1 MEKETLMRMQ
11 KKLYSSAACQQ
22 VCNGLISF
30 TCCCRQPLHADD
42 DDSVP
47 YQGSSIT
54 GWRSCHKCCVL
65 QQSKQIGHQ
74 HWASETWVQFLLR
87 IWNFTTSAQGGGKA
101 YWKFPVVEGGSR
113 EGFQSLP
120 SLGQPCGMHNDEVV
134 RTEIQTLILLSLRQF
149 CIKVYLET
157 HP

>member
-11 KKLYSSAACQQ
+11 KKVYGSAACQQ
-22 VCNGLISF
+22 VCNGLTSF
-30 TCCCRQPLHADD
+30 TCCCRQSLHADD
-42 DDSVP
+42 GDSVA

-54 GWRSCHKCCVL
+54 AWRSCHKCCVSSN
-65 QQSKQIGHQ
+65 QSKLGINTGPQKL
-74 HWASETWVQFLLR
+74 WVQFLLR
-87 IWNFTTSAQGGGKA
+87 ILNFTTSAQGGGKA

-120 SLGQPCGMHNDEVV
+120 SLGQPRGMHNDEVV